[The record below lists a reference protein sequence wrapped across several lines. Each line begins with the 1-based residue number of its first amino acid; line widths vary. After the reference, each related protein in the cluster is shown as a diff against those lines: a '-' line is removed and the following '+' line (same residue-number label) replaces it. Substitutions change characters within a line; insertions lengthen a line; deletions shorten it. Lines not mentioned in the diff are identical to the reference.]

1 MKSLRNPGVLLST
14 VMLGLAIGAT
24 PLAQADT
31 APATEATHNQT
42 TKASTS
48 KLPVE
53 ESDKTYVEYRSEADR
68 EAFEKLGQ
76 YIEYDEKGLATAVIP
91 ADVRSANKDGATR
104 IDEFIQ
110 QNNSAVDPAG
120 HPTFTT
126 YGNETKV
133 SHWGPVVKVYLS
145 HNVVSKATKIFTA
158 GGAAGAVTKE
168 IIAEGLAASVA
179 GWVAVGLGA
188 LVAAG
193 ALCDWNDQGIILW
206 QNPVPGMNPPYVC
219 TPQK

>member
-1 MKSLRNPGVLLST
+1 M
-14 VMLGLAIGAT
+14 
-24 PLAQADT
+24 
-31 APATEATHNQT
+31 
-42 TKASTS
+42 
-48 KLPVE
+48 
-53 ESDKTYVEYRSEADR
+53 
-68 EAFEKLGQ
+68 
-76 YIEYDEKGLATAVIP
+76 
-91 ADVRSANKDGATR
+91 
-104 IDEFIQ
+104 
-110 QNNSAVDPAG
+110 
-120 HPTFTT
+120 
-126 YGNETKV
+126 
-133 SHWGPVVKVYLS
+133 
-145 HNVVSKATKIFTA
+145 VSKATKIFTA